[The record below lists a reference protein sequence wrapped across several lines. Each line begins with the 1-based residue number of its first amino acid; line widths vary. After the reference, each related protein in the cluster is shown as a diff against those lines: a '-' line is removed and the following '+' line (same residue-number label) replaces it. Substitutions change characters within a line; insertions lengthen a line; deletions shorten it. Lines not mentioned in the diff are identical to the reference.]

1 MFKRFSNTRARAPC
15 NPRRGAVFAPKWAKK
30 FCKPA
35 LRQLAKFRVHSRSIA
50 IKNRVLVSFSA
61 LSRLFALIRPTPFA
75 FYHSSRK
82 LTAAGHWQVV
92 CKVSDVSTDPVF
104 VENLAARCT
113 AGQLE
118 PVHLMD
124 IIEDALI

>member
-1 MFKRFSNTRARAPC
+1 MRFKNDAAHGREAIGCTAISLYRKNCP
-15 NPRRGAVFAPKWAKK
+15 
-30 FCKPA
+30 
-35 LRQLAKFRVHSRSIA
+35 LRYRSFGIA
-50 IKNRVLVSFSA
+50 AQRE
-61 LSRLFALIRPTPFA
+61 
-75 FYHSSRK
+75 
-82 LTAAGHWQVV
+82 AAGHWQVV

>member
-1 MFKRFSNTRARAPC
+1 MYRYISVSEELSSPYLGRY
-15 NPRRGAVFAPKWAKK
+15 
-30 FCKPA
+30 
-35 LRQLAKFRVHSRSIA
+35 RSFGIA
-50 IKNRVLVSFSA
+50 AQRE
-61 LSRLFALIRPTPFA
+61 
-75 FYHSSRK
+75 
-82 LTAAGHWQVV
+82 AAGHGQVE

>member
-1 MFKRFSNTRARAPC
+1 MYRYISVSEELSSPYLGRY
-15 NPRRGAVFAPKWAKK
+15 
-30 FCKPA
+30 
-35 LRQLAKFRVHSRSIA
+35 RSFGIA
-50 IKNRVLVSFSA
+50 AQRE
-61 LSRLFALIRPTPFA
+61 
-75 FYHSSRK
+75 
-82 LTAAGHWQVV
+82 AAGHWQEV

-124 IIEDALI
+124 IIEDALILECRQPVPYRFGKALRALYMFSLFYPGVRVHFPCTF

>member
-1 MFKRFSNTRARAPC
+1 MYRYISVSEELSSPYLGRY
-15 NPRRGAVFAPKWAKK
+15 
-30 FCKPA
+30 
-35 LRQLAKFRVHSRSIA
+35 RSFGIA
-50 IKNRVLVSFSA
+50 AQRE
-61 LSRLFALIRPTPFA
+61 
-75 FYHSSRK
+75 
-82 LTAAGHWQVV
+82 AAGHWQVV

-124 IIEDALI
+124 IIEDALILECRQPVPPLAVRGFFCFLGG